1 VVEKER
7 DRFLAQLPEP
17 ERSQVRWEHVGST
30 SIKVTRYHCCGS
42 IRIHGSMPLTNGSG
56 PDSDPDP
63 AIFVSDLQ
71 EANKK
76 QIFLKKV
83 FLLFT
88 FSSFFIDKKTKRSR
102 KTVVINVFL
111 TIFA

>member
-30 SIKVTRYHCCGS
+30 SIKVTSYHCSGS
-42 IRIHGSMPLTNGSG
+42 IRIRIHGSMPLTNGSG
-56 PDSDPDP
+56 PNLDPDP

-71 EANKK
+71 VGEEANKK
-76 QIFLKKV
+76 LI
-83 FLLFT
+83 
-88 FSSFFIDKKTKRSR
+88 
-102 KTVVINVFL
+102 
-111 TIFA
+111 